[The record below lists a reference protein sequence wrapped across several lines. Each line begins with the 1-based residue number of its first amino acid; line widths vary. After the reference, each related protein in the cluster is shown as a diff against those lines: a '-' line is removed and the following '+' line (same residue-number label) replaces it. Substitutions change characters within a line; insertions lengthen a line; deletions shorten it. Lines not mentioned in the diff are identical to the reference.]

1 MDSRNQIIEQVLTQI
16 SQLLD
21 KDEDTEAILSFDPQR
36 GQYILMS
43 DGWVAHERFYHPV
56 VHLELK
62 KDGIIWLRCDNTDLG
77 IGEMLIEKG
86 IPKHEIIPAFYSP
99 QMRKLILS

>member
-1 MDSRNQIIEQVLTQI
+1 MDSRNQIIEQILLEI
-16 SQLLD
+16 SQIID
-21 KDEDTEAILSFDPQR
+21 NDIDMESILSIDAER

-43 DGWVAHERFYHPV
+43 DGWAESKRFYHPV

-86 IPKHEIIPAFYSP
+86 IPKNEIIPAFYSP
-99 QMRKLILS
+99 QMRELIMK